1 MEWRDVQIALD
12 ELSRHYQDVMAAAGN
27 DADARKWARDRMAGY
42 DRAARAA
49 QGLTDP
55 IQTVNGRYLI
65 PSRTHGDRIY
75 RATSSSCNCEGGT
88 AGAWC
93 WHMAM
98 ADAID
103 HASGVSVDYTPP
115 PEAADPFELIDQAA
129 TAMASIS
136 KAATDA
142 ASAFRAA
149 LPDTHKH
156 PELVRGDFTPQEL
169 ADIDEVSA
177 IGDLSELAALA
188 NLDLPPA
195 LPSGQ
200 VIKRWTDEQVAA
212 KSAELRAW
220 DERQPADGLLQPFPT
235 DGAKAAV
242 DEVAKTSGPP
252 PMPLALE
259 TDADFDALLAYYDS
273 FDGESGGGK

>member
-12 ELSRHYQDVMAAAGN
+12 ELSRHYQDAMAAAGG

-49 QGLTDP
+49 QSMTDP

-103 HASGVSVDYTPP
+103 HASGVSVDYQAP
-115 PEAADPFELIDQAA
+115 PEAADPFDQV
-129 TAMASIS
+129 
-136 KAATDA
+136 
-142 ASAFRAA
+142 A
-149 LPDTHKH
+149 LPQIAPDTTAEEEVGQTR
-156 PELVRGDFTPQEL
+156 PSI
-169 ADIDEVSA
+169 DID
-177 IGDLSELAALA
+177 ELAALA
-188 NLDLPPA
+188 KLDAPPA

-200 VIKRWTDEQVAA
+200 EIKRWTEDQVAA

-220 DERQPADGLLQPFPT
+220 DERQPADGLLRPFPT
-235 DGAKAAV
+235 EGASAAI
-242 DEVAKTSGPP
+242 DEVAKTHGPQS
-252 PMPLALE
+252 MPLALE
-259 TDADFDALLAYYDS
+259 TDADFENLLRYYDS

>member
-12 ELSRHYQDVMAAAGN
+12 ELSRHYQDVMAAAGD

-103 HASGVSVDYTPP
+103 HASGVSVDYTAP

-142 ASAFRAA
+142 ATAFRQSLQDPA
-149 LPDTHKH
+149 LDTHLH
-156 PELVRGDFTPQEL
+156 PELVRGEFVD
-169 ADIDEVSA
+169 
-177 IGDLSELAALA
+177 DLEALA
-188 NLDLPPA
+188 RRERATSNAFGSGDDAPLDAPPA
-195 LPSGQ
+195 
-200 VIKRWTDEQVAA
+200 KYR
-212 KSAELRAW
+212 
-220 DERQPADGLLQPFPT
+220 PFPT
-235 DGAKAAV
+235 DGAKAAI
-242 DEVAKTSGPP
+242 DEVAKTNGPP
-252 PMPLALE
+252 TMPLALE
-259 TDADFDALLAYYDS
+259 TDADFEDLLRYYDS
-273 FDGESGGGK
+273 FKDETGGGS